1 MWDRLRKQVVVEQEQ
16 LDRLIEVHRPL
27 LLRCA
32 TSTPDDIE
40 LSALAAML
48 HSFYTGIENLFKR
61 IEVETDATLPRGEFW
76 HRELLDA
83 MRRPSTVRPAVI
95 SAPLRDRLREYL
107 EFRHVFR
114 QAYSFQLRWDKM
126 SPLVLDCEQTLQRL
140 EAELEVF
147 LQPRTDPD
155 QR

>member
-1 MWDRLRKQVVVEQEQ
+1 MVEQEQ

-61 IEVETDATLPRGEFW
+61 IEVETDATLPRGESW

-83 MRRPSTVRPAVI
+83 MRWSSRVRPAVI

-107 EFRHVFR
+107 EFCHVFR

-126 SPLVLDCEQTLQRL
+126 SPLVLDCEQTLRRL